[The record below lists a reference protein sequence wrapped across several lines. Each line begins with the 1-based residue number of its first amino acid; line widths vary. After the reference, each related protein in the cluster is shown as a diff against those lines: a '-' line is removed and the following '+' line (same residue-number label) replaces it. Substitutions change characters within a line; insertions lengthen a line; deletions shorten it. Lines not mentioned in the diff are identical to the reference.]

1 MPARPLPTLP
11 TLLPLF
17 CLALPLA
24 AIAGAQHDHGPAPQH
39 DFDRPARVHASA
51 HEHGRAELSLVLAE
65 RELLLELT
73 APADSITG
81 FEHAPRSGA
90 HERRLAAALAALRQ
104 DTLVRAN
111 SEALCRP
118 LGTEAE
124 SPFGK
129 AAARDKLGLEHR
141 DFIAL
146 WRHECRGKLREINA
160 DNLFR
165 SFPRLR
171 TLTVNFVLPDGQGSV
186 TLVPA
191 KPRAELRPR

>member
-1 MPARPLPTLP
+1 MSARPVPTAATLSLK
-11 TLLPLF
+11 LLPLL

-24 AIAGAQHDHGPAPQH
+24 ASAGAQHDHEH
-39 DFDRPARVHASA
+39 DFDRPARVHTSA
-51 HEHGRAELSLVLAE
+51 HEHGRAELSLVLAG
-65 RELLLELT
+65 RELVLELT

-90 HERRLAAALAALRQ
+90 HERRLAAALATLRQ

-111 SEALCRP
+111 TEALCRP
-118 LGTEAE
+118 QGTEAE

-129 AAARDKLGLEHR
+129 AAARDTLGLEHR
-141 DFIAL
+141 DFHAQ

-171 TLTVNFVLPDGQGSV
+171 TLVVNFVLPDGQGSV

-191 KPRAELRPR
+191 KPRAELRAQ